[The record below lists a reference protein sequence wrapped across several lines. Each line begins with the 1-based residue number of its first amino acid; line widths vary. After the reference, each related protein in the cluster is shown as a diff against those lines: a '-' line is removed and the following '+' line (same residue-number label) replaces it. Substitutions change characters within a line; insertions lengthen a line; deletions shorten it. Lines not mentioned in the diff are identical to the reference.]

1 MGSLVTDDSVAENA
15 ARLAEAGRAAPDEQR
30 RGKLESGGVAPTY
43 EGDFVLESD
52 LALECGR
59 TLVRPVLHYAVYGR
73 LNARRDNAVLAC
85 HALSGSALV
94 GAWWPGLFGPVGGIG
109 ASAEKTQVLR
119 LRKPAAC
126 SAQDDPSSDRN
137 GYSSDRNGYSSD
149 RNGSSSAQDGS
160 SSDQDGPSSDQDGP
174 SSDQDGPSS
183 DQDGPSSDRGESSF
197 NQNDSS
203 SEVGEA
209 SVVCSQASAGIVDLE
224 TDCVICVN
232 LLGSCYGST
241 GPGSVNPE
249 RADLRRE
256 DEISLYGPE
265 FPLVSIRDNVR
276 AQAELISALGIER
289 LKLAIGGS
297 IGGMQVLEWAILF
310 PERVERA
317 VVIGVAPL
325 NAMGLALNHLQR
337 RAIQGD
343 PEWREGWYL
352 PHQQPKQGLALARQV
367 AMLSYKSPEL
377 FQERFG
383 RNPNRNGEDPWG
395 LDRDGGGLGVD
406 AGRFDVA
413 GFLDYQGERFPERFD
428 ANAYLAILRMMDT
441 WDPLRGWRTAEAAFG
456 RIRARVSF
464 VGISSD
470 ALFPAAEVRALAEA
484 VRGAGIEAEYREM
497 VTEHG
502 HDAFLAEQGE
512 LVRVLRG

>member
-1 MGSLVTDDSVAENA
+1 MSITEESV
-15 ARLAEAGRAAPDEQR
+15 ARLAEAGRVASDAKR
-30 RGKLESGGVAPTY
+30 KGKLESGGVAPTY
-43 EGDFVLESD
+43 EGDFVLESH

-59 TLVRPVLHYAVYGR
+59 TLIKPVLHYAVYGR
-73 LNARRDNAVLAC
+73 LNAARDNAVLVC

-94 GAWWPGLFGPVGGIG
+94 GAWWPGLFGDPASVEPTSQKRDVGRPDFNEG
-109 ASAEKTQVLR
+109 ARKKQILR
-119 LRKPAAC
+119 C
-126 SAQDDPSSDRN
+126 AQDDNSVRENSSDPER
-137 GYSSDRNGYSSD
+137 S
-149 RNGSSSAQDGS
+149 
-160 SSDQDGPSSDQDGP
+160 
-174 SSDQDGPSS
+174 
-183 DQDGPSSDRGESSF
+183 
-197 NQNDSS
+197 
-203 SEVGEA
+203 
-209 SVVCSQASAGIVDLE
+209 SAGIVDLE
-224 TDCVICVN
+224 RDCVICVN

-249 RADLRRE
+249 KLDSGRP

-276 AQAELISALGIER
+276 AQAELIQALGIAR

-297 IGGMQVLEWAILF
+297 IGGMQALEWSILY
-310 PERVERA
+310 PERVKRA

-337 RAIQGD
+337 RAIQND
-343 PEWREGWYL
+343 PDWREGWYL
-352 PHQQPKQGLALARQV
+352 PHQQPRRGLALARQI

-377 FQERFG
+377 FEERFG

-395 LDRDGGGLGVD
+395 LDRDGGGLSVD

-441 WDPLRGWRTAEAAFG
+441 WDPGRGRRSAAEAFG
-456 RIRARVSF
+456 RIEAQVMF

-470 ALFPAAEVRALAEA
+470 ALFPSAEVKALAEA
-484 VRGAGIEAEYREM
+484 ARGAGVHAEYREM
-497 VTEHG
+497 VTGHG

-512 LVRVLRG
+512 LVRVLGGTER